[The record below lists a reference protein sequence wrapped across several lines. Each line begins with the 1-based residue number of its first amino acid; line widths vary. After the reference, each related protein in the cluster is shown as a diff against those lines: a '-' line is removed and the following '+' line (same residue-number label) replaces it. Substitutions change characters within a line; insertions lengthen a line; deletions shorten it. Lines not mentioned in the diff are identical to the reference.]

1 MSCHVSDAS
10 LDEEISNWQLWVA
23 PTTTC
28 WKTGLVCSPHWSDWL
43 VGALVVTVQ
52 SPGPR
57 SGTST
62 TSKPGP
68 SVPENSPFIA
78 LGSGAGLTR
87 RTVVVVTT
95 EELSATGG
103 VVVGAVVDVEGR
115 CADGRRCVV
124 VVGVVVVEVGVAE
137 VVVTGDVEEGGRDEA
152 AGPGVAADVSVNTNT
167 IRRIGLDH
175 IKRCVLFS
183 EKCARAIV
191 FEG

>member
-28 WKTGLVCSPHWSDWL
+28 WKTGLVCSPHWSDWFA
-43 VGALVVTVQ
+43 GALVVTVQ

-62 TSKPGP
+62 TSKPGL

-78 LGSGAGLTR
+78 LGLGAVLIRGM
-87 RTVVVVTT
+87 VVVVTT

-103 VVVGAVVDVEGR
+103 VVVGAVVDVTGR
-115 CADGRRCVV
+115 CADGRRSVV
-124 VVGVVVVEVGVAE
+124 VVVVVETGVAE
-137 VVVTGDVEEGGRDEA
+137 VVVTGDVEEGGRNEA
-152 AGPGVAADVSVNTNT
+152 SGPGVAADVRVNTNT
-167 IRRIGLDH
+167 TRRIGLDH